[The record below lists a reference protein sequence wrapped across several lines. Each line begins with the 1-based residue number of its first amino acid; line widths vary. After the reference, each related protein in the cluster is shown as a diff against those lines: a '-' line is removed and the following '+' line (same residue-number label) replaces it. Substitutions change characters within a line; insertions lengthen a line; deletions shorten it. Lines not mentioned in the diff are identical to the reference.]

1 MVEGG
6 VLKLDVDI
14 KDGVLL
20 KWDFEL
26 FICFGIRKV
35 CRFYVYVILL
45 NFCLVD

>member
-20 KWDFEL
+20 KWDF
-26 FICFGIRKV
+26 ICFGIRKV

-45 NFCLVD
+45 NVCLVD

>member
-26 FICFGIRKV
+26 FICFGIRN
-35 CRFYVYVILL
+35 VYVILL
-45 NFCLVD
+45 NVCLVD